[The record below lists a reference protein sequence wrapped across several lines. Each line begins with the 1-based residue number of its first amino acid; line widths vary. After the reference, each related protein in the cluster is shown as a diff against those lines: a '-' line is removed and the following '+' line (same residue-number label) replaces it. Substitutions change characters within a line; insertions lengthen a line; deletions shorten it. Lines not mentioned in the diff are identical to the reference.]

1 LIVVRTQKLP
11 DSVAASKWLES
22 SINPIDYKWDNVSV
36 RFTEFWDA
44 GRLSRLAHLLKT
56 KAIPKAL
63 KKLKWHSDHI
73 TAYSD
78 IITQHCVMRKA
89 EPEDTVALWGK
100 YIELQDKW
108 LQTGQLSI
116 DLVVKSIVEPYEL
129 RSIDLGLM
137 EVRIDHR
144 EINSRLTS
152 LRFSDRKSELT
163 QILQVLGYTHQ
174 FLENDL
180 FWVKTL

>member
-1 LIVVRTQKLP
+1 
-11 DSVAASKWLES
+11 
-22 SINPIDYKWDNVSV
+22 
-36 RFTEFWDA
+36 
-44 GRLSRLAHLLKT
+44 
-56 KAIPKAL
+56 
-63 KKLKWHSDHI
+63 
-73 TAYSD
+73 
-78 IITQHCVMRKA
+78 MRKA